1 MKTENVQSEAENL
14 LKYFNIICR
23 YQAKNNIK
31 NIKQIELCLKLNGND
46 ESALQEYMQWYCLYK
61 NDQDLKPSFEEC
73 IRDYIKSMNILYEFP
88 LLEDGVEITGTNK
101 GHEIEKFDE
110 MEVKGLQHASDNDCD
125 LERNDKDIRETARG
139 KRKSSGKSWEKEV
152 KLNEKKEGVIQ
163 TEGVNK
169 EGAAVEKNA
178 KKKPVKKSANS
189 TNSLTNMD
197 PMKEIIQNT
206 VSEFINSQFEQM
218 VTEVKKETLEYIEDM
233 YGEKTQIIKL
243 KFDEEISNPIEDEIV
258 NEKMREILNFVI
270 ANEPVYLVGPTGCGK
285 NHVCKQVAKIL
296 NLPFYFSNAITQE
309 YKLVGFTDANG
320 MYHETQFYKAFK
332 DGGLF
337 LLDELDASLP
347 DALIILNAAISNGY
361 FDFPAPIGF
370 VEANPNFRVIA
381 AGNTW
386 GNGADIQYVGRNQ
399 LDMASLD
406 RFAIVRMDYSRQI
419 EAALCPDSELRTFLR
434 EYRRAINKNGIMSAV
449 SYRAFRRM
457 YKLQDRFDDLN
468 ELLECCLCKGLCKD
482 DLMMIYDQIRI
493 DSIYRNAIK
502 QVAYKRS
509 E

>member
-1 MKTENVQSEAENL
+1 M
-14 LKYFNIICR
+14 
-23 YQAKNNIK
+23 
-31 NIKQIELCLKLNGND
+31 
-46 ESALQEYMQWYCLYK
+46 
-61 NDQDLKPSFEEC
+61 
-73 IRDYIKSMNILYEFP
+73 
-88 LLEDGVEITGTNK
+88 
-101 GHEIEKFDE
+101 
-110 MEVKGLQHASDNDCD
+110 
-125 LERNDKDIRETARG
+125 
-139 KRKSSGKSWEKEV
+139 
-152 KLNEKKEGVIQ
+152 
-163 TEGVNK
+163 
-169 EGAAVEKNA
+169 
-178 KKKPVKKSANS
+178 
-189 TNSLTNMD
+189 
-197 PMKEIIQNT
+197 
-206 VSEFINSQFEQM
+206 
-218 VTEVKKETLEYIEDM
+218 
-233 YGEKTQIIKL
+233 
-243 KFDEEISNPIEDEIV
+243 
-258 NEKMREILNFVI
+258 
-270 ANEPVYLVGPTGCGK
+270 
-285 NHVCKQVAKIL
+285 
-296 NLPFYFSNAITQE
+296 
-309 YKLVGFTDANG
+309 
-320 MYHETQFYKAFK
+320 
-332 DGGLF
+332 
-337 LLDELDASLP
+337 LDELDASLP

-406 RFAIVRMDYSRQI
+406 RFAMVRMDYSRRI